1 MRDYAPTVFSH
12 LRRKFG
18 IDSNDFK
25 VSAYCLIISQIHG
38 LIISQYGLGADA
50 DIGAAVFQRGAA
62 DADAL
67 ARPQQQR
74 VPVQ

>member
-25 VSAYCLIISQIHG
+25 VSAYC